1 VLVTARLLTQAAPV
15 PAVQRAAGGS
25 PTRPDEPQP
34 RALARAVA
42 ALDLSRFAPAD
53 DEARERR
60 IARLRRVGT
69 RVGSLTLAGLLVYAV
84 FPVRTYLD
92 QRQATDRAREQLEV
106 FRRENDRLEERSR
119 ELRDDET
126 IEEIARSDL
135 GLVMPGEE
143 SYGILPAPEQPGG

>member
-1 VLVTARLLTQAAPV
+1 VQPAARGSSITDEGP
-15 PAVQRAAGGS
+15 QR
-25 PTRPDEPQP
+25 R
-34 RALARAVA
+34 RLARAVA
-42 ALDLSRFAPAD
+42 SLDLARFAPAD

-92 QRQATDRAREQLEV
+92 QREATDRAREQLEV

-119 ELRDDET
+119 ELREDET

-143 SYGILPAPEQPGG
+143 SYGILPAPERPGG